1 MVGLE
6 LATLQLAVKLQR
18 FNCSVTK
25 PHPIDRLVQGG
36 MTGMRQ
42 HIHNTSQRIKSCEK
56 DQTAD
61 RARLPAR

>member
-25 PHPIDRLVQGG
+25 PPLV
-36 MTGMRQ
+36 
-42 HIHNTSQRIKSCEK
+42 SYYVDKLKSS
-56 DQTAD
+56 
-61 RARLPAR
+61 LLMNSL